1 MVNGLALVTPGIEE
15 IAAKE
20 IEELIS
26 AKCSI
31 KNGAV
36 IFKAKKIEDLALL
49 AYRAQSVNRVLYL
62 IGKFDADYEL
72 DKTIKNCNK
81 LFEKFKPE
89 KWVNIKASFKVVC
102 ERSGNH
108 SYGSSEISSKIGE
121 FVWEKYGLKVDLDN
135 PLLII
140 YVGII
145 DTKGYLGIDISVLE
159 LDKRQYKVFGTPHA
173 IKATIAYS
181 AIRLLENDDNISI
194 LDPFC
199 GPGVIPIEAALFLN
213 KVSPRKYQLDLFAF
227 NKLKP
232 FKNLKNLDF
241 IKKIKANSK
250 IYAYDS
256 EMPFVSAAKK
266 NSKIAGVNKFIK
278 FGRLDMEWLD
288 TKFKKE
294 SMDAIVTV
302 LPHKNVDKLSN
313 ELFYQAEFVLKKGG
327 SVVVI
332 VNDIDKLKSPAEKY
346 NFKLVKKLHIPRKQD
361 FVDIGLFR
369 K

>member
-1 MVNGLALVTPGIEE
+1 MVNGIALVSQGIEE

-26 AKCSI
+26 CKSDAK
-31 KNGAV
+31 KGAI
-36 IFKAKKIEDLALL
+36 IFQAKKIEDLALL
-49 AYRAQSVNRVLYL
+49 AYKAQSVSRVLFL
-62 IGKFDADYEL
+62 IGEFDADKEL
-72 DKTIKNCNK
+72 NNTIKNCEF
-81 LFEKFKPE
+81 LFKEFKP
-89 KWVNIKASFKVVC
+89 KDWLNNKASFKVVC

-121 FVWEKYGLKVDLDN
+121 FVWEKYGLKVNLDN
-135 PLLII
+135 PMLII
-140 YVGII
+140 FVAII
-145 DTKGYLGIDISVLE
+145 DERGYLGIDISGFE

-181 AIRLLENDDNISI
+181 AIRLLENNDNVSI

-199 GPGVIPIEAALFLN
+199 GPGVIPIEAALYFS
-213 KVSPRKYQLDLFAF
+213 KVSPRKYQLEQFAF

-232 FKNLKNLDF
+232 FKNSKKMNEGKSKNV
-241 IKKIKANSK
+241 K

-278 FGRLDMEWLD
+278 FGRLDMEWVD

-294 SMDAIVTV
+294 SLDAIVTV
-302 LPHKNVDKLSN
+302 LPHKNAEKLFK
-313 ELFYQAEFVLKKGG
+313 ELFYQGEFVLKKGG
-327 SVVVI
+327 HIVVVAD
-332 VNDIDKLKSPAEKY
+332 DIEKLKSLAEKY
-346 NFKLVKKLHIPRKQD
+346 NFKLVKKLNIPRKQD
-361 FVDIGLFR
+361 FLDIGLFR
-369 K
+369 KIS